1 MTDLV
6 EDIQTEIDALVSQ
19 GEQVKEKVED
29 YRDRASAI
37 DEAYRR
43 RNEDRNNISL
53 DDLPFGEELVR
64 TSGLPEQLERAIK
77 KLEAV
82 DLNTQPVAV
91 VAKQINDAREI
102 IDNADAE
109 VDDCTSLPPEDEDED
124 DFP

>member
-64 TSGLPEQLERAIK
+64 TSGLTEQLERVIK